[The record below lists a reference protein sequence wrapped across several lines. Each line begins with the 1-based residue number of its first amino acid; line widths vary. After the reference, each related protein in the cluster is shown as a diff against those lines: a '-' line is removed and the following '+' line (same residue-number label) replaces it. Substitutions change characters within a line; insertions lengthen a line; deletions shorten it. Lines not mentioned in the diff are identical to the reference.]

1 MRLGIAARFVAATS
15 LEREA
20 IGRWLILGS
29 ALALAAAV
37 FLSLSVGPTGITLTS
52 LPRVMAALL
61 TGSDD
66 PSVFREQTVLLDLRL
81 PRTLLGAFVGAALA
95 VAGAMMQGMFRN
107 PLADPGLIGVS
118 SGAALAAVAT
128 IALGNGLASPWIQA
142 FGGYALPFAAFF
154 GGLVATLVLVTVAGR
169 HGQLMVGTLLLAGIA
184 IAAFAEAMTGL
195 ISFASDDR
203 ELRDLTLWRLGS
215 LSGASWVK
223 VLAVAPFALVIL
235 AALPRLTRALN
246 GFLLGEAEAFHL
258 GVDVEATKRLVV
270 AVTAAA
276 VGAAVAVAG
285 IVGFVGIVIPH
296 LVRLIAGPD
305 HRYVLPAGALLGAV
319 LVLVADVIARMV
331 VRPAELPLGIVMA
344 AVGAPVFLHLVLRR
358 GIGGLE

>member
-1 MRLGIAARFVAATS
+1 MRSGVAS
-15 LEREA
+15 RLFGGDRVEREA
-20 IGRWLILGS
+20 VGRWLILS
-29 ALALAAAV
+29 SLAALFLAV
-37 FLSLSVGPTGITLTS
+37 MLSLSVGPTGITLTS
-52 LPRVMAALL
+52 LPRVLIGLA

-66 PSVFREQTVLLDLRL
+66 PAVFREQTVLLGLRV

-128 IALGNGLASPWIQA
+128 IALGNGLASPWVKT
-142 FGGYALPFAAFF
+142 FGVYALPFAAFC
-154 GGLVATLVLVTVAGR
+154 GGLMATIILVTVAGR
-169 HGQLMVGTLLLAGIA
+169 HGQLMIGTLLLAGIA
-184 IAAFAEAMTGL
+184 VAAFAEAMTGL
-195 ISFASDDR
+195 ISYASDDR

-223 VLAVAPFALVIL
+223 VMAVAPFALVIL
-235 AALPRLTRALN
+235 AALPRLRRALN
-246 GFLLGEAEAFHL
+246 GLLLGEAEAFHL
-258 GVDVEATKRLVV
+258 GIDVEATKRLVV
-270 AVTAAA
+270 GITAAA

-285 IVGFVGIVIPH
+285 VVGFVGIVVPH
-296 LVRLIAGPD
+296 FVRLIAGPD
-305 HRYVLPAGALLGAV
+305 HRFVLPAGALLGAV
-319 LVLVADVIARMV
+319 LVLVADIIARMV

-344 AVGAPVFLHLVLRR
+344 AIGAPVFLHLVLRR